1 MDMLI
6 ALIGASSGGSFLA
19 IGAAANTRLRKTL
32 QSSIAAAAIN
42 FMVGSLT
49 LTFLILLGI
58 FGSQNLDR
66 LPQVP
71 WWAFL
76 SGLLGAVYV
85 TLNTI
90 IIPKLGLTT
99 TALAVVCSQMSGS
112 LLIDQWGWFGVT
124 PHPINASRI
133 VAIVLL
139 LIAVALTQLDRS
151 DRENTP

>member
-1 MDMLI
+1 MDTLI

-19 IGAAANTRLRKTL
+19 IGAAANARLRVTL
-32 QSSIAAAAIN
+32 RSAIAAATIN

-49 LTFLILLGI
+49 LTLLILLGI
-58 FGSQNLDR
+58 FGTQHLER
-66 LPQVP
+66 LTQVP

-76 SGLLGAVYV
+76 SGLLGAIYV

-99 TALAVVCSQMSGS
+99 TALTIVCSQMIGS

-124 PHPINASRI
+124 PHPISPSRI
-133 VAIVLL
+133 VAIALL
-139 LIAVALTQLDRS
+139 LIAVALTQFDR
-151 DRENTP
+151 DHRRNTL

>member
-6 ALIGASSGGSFLA
+6 ALIGAGSGGSFLA
-19 IGAAANTRLRKTL
+19 IGLAANARLRKTL
-32 QSSIAAAAIN
+32 QSSIAAATIN
-42 FMVGSLT
+42 FIVGSLT
-49 LTFLILLGI
+49 LTLLILLGI
-58 FGSQNLDR
+58 FGAQHLDR
-66 LPQVP
+66 LTQVP

-76 SGLLGAVYV
+76 SGLLGVIYV

-99 TALAVVCSQMSGS
+99 TTLTVVCSQMIGS

-124 PHPINASRI
+124 PHPISPSRI

-139 LIAVALTQLDRS
+139 LIAVALTQYS
-151 DRENTP
+151 PNKNSAH

>member
-1 MDMLI
+1 M
-6 ALIGASSGGSFLA
+6 
-19 IGAAANTRLRKTL
+19 
-32 QSSIAAAAIN
+32 
-42 FMVGSLT
+42 
-49 LTFLILLGI
+49 
-58 FGSQNLDR
+58 
-66 LPQVP
+66 
-71 WWAFL
+71 
-76 SGLLGAVYV
+76 

-151 DRENTP
+151 DRGNTI

>member
-1 MDMLI
+1 MDTLI

-19 IGAAANTRLRKTL
+19 IGAAANARLRITL
-32 QSSIAAAAIN
+32 QSAIAAATIN

-49 LTFLILLGI
+49 LTLLILLGI
-58 FGSQNLDR
+58 FGAQHLDR
-66 LPQVP
+66 LYQVP

-99 TALAVVCSQMSGS
+99 TALTVVCSQMIGS

-124 PHPINASRI
+124 PHPISPSRI
-133 VAIVLL
+133 VAIALL
-139 LIAVALTQLDRS
+139 LIAVALTQFDRDHRRS
-151 DRENTP
+151 TL

>member
-1 MDMLI
+1 MDTLI

-19 IGAAANTRLRKTL
+19 IGAAANARLRTTL
-32 QSSIAAAAIN
+32 QSAIAAATIN

-49 LTFLILLGI
+49 LTLLILLEI
-58 FGSQNLDR
+58 FGTQHLDR
-66 LPQVP
+66 LTQVP

-99 TALAVVCSQMSGS
+99 TALTVVCSQMIGS

-124 PHPINASRI
+124 PHPISPSRI
-133 VAIVLL
+133 VAIALL
-139 LIAVALTQLDRS
+139 LIAVALTQFDR
-151 DRENTP
+151 DHRRNTP

>member
-19 IGAAANTRLRKTL
+19 IGAAANTRLSKTL

-42 FMVGSLT
+42 FLVGSLT

>member
-6 ALIGASSGGSFLA
+6 ALIGAGSGGSFLA
-19 IGAAANTRLRKTL
+19 IGATANTRLRKAL
-32 QSSIAAAAIN
+32 QSSIGAATIN
-42 FMVGSLT
+42 FIVGSLT
-49 LTFLILLGI
+49 LTLLILLGT
-58 FGSQNLDR
+58 FGSQSLDR
-66 LPQVP
+66 LTQVP

-99 TALAVVCSQMSGS
+99 AALAVVCSQMTGS

-124 PHPINASRI
+124 PHPISPSRI

-139 LIAVALTQLDRS
+139 LIAVALTQFDRS
-151 DRENTP
+151 DLGNTL

>member
-1 MDMLI
+1 MDTLI

-49 LTFLILLGI
+49 LTLLLLLGI
-58 FGSQNLDR
+58 FGSPHLDR
-66 LPQVP
+66 LSQVP

-85 TLNTI
+85 T
-90 IIPKLGLTT
+90 
-99 TALAVVCSQMSGS
+99 
-112 LLIDQWGWFGVT
+112 GV
-124 PHPINASRI
+124 
-133 VAIVLL
+133 
-139 LIAVALTQLDRS
+139 
-151 DRENTP
+151 

>member
-1 MDMLI
+1 MDTLI

-19 IGAAANTRLRKTL
+19 IGAAANARLRTTL
-32 QSSIAAAAIN
+32 QSAIAAATIN

-49 LTFLILLGI
+49 LTLLILLGI
-58 FGSQNLDR
+58 FGTQHLDR
-66 LPQVP
+66 LTQVP

-99 TALAVVCSQMSGS
+99 TALAVVCSQMTGS

-124 PHPINASRI
+124 PHPISPARI
-133 VAIVLL
+133 VAIALL
-139 LIAVALTQLDRS
+139 LIAVALTQFDR
-151 DRENTP
+151 DHRRNTL